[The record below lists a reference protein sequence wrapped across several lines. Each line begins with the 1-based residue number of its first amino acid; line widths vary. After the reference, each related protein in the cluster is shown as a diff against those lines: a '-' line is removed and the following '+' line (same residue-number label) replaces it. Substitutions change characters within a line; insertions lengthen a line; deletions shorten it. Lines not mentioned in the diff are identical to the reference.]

1 MVLAGLEPDFAKR
14 LHSVVRVFAP
24 VAHAECYYLCMRLR
38 LVTFALPLLVS
49 AALVAAAIPASAG
62 LSDAEQRF
70 CDATTEAGS
79 NTSPLGADPGA
90 LADYYRE
97 LIKVAPK
104 KSIKKALKAMAKYY
118 DAYVGIAPEDLA
130 ESEDF
135 LTSSTYKKYAKATA
149 KYSEYLLA
157 TCLPQ
162 A

>member
-1 MVLAGLEPDFAKR
+1 
-14 LHSVVRVFAP
+14 
-24 VAHAECYYLCMRLR
+24 MRLR

-70 CDATTEAGS
+70 CDATTEAGT
-79 NTSPLGADPGA
+79 NTSPSGAEPAD

-118 DAYVGIAPEDLA
+118 DEYADIAPEDFDDA
-130 ESEDF
+130 EDF
-135 LTSSTYKKYAKATA
+135 LTSSTYKKYVKAVA
-149 KYSEYLLA
+149 KYSEYVLA